1 MDRMKI
7 REFLSGLLREHDDH
21 AGFDDAE
28 SLIESGRLDSL
39 AVVNLAVFL
48 ESASGVDFGRV
59 EFDPQRLGS
68 VDEIAAVIEESRRAV
83 SAR

>member
-7 REFLSGLLREHDDH
+7 REFLGELLREHDDH

-28 SLIESGRLDSL
+28 ALIETGRLDSL
-39 AVVNLAVFL
+39 AVVKLVEFL
-48 ESASGVDFGRV
+48 ESAFDVDFDRV

-68 VDEIAAVIEESRRAV
+68 VDEIASLIEESRR
-83 SAR
+83 SG